1 MTEEATVRSLPPT
14 PRARAMR
21 PRRLRTWEEVT
32 GVLRDVKME
41 NGRLLLVFEIVIAIS
56 NFNNNLLTTLKK
68 LTGSEIAILK
78 TDTGAYRIRKVV
90 K

>member
-21 PRRLRTWEEVT
+21 PRQLRTWEEVI

-41 NGRLLLVFEIVIAIS
+41 DGRLLLVFEIVIAIS

-68 LTGSEIAILK
+68 LIGSEIAILK

>member
-1 MTEEATVRSLPPT
+1 MTEEVTVRSLPPT

-21 PRRLRTWEEVT
+21 PRQLRTWEEVI

-41 NGRLLLVFEIVIAIS
+41 DGRLLLVFEIVIAIS

-68 LTGSEIAILK
+68 LIGSEIAILK

>member
-1 MTEEATVRSLPPT
+1 
-14 PRARAMR
+14 
-21 PRRLRTWEEVT
+21 
-32 GVLRDVKME
+32 ME
-41 NGRLLLVFEIVIAIS
+41 DGRLLLVFEIVIAIS

-68 LTGSEIAILK
+68 LIGSEIAILK

>member
-14 PRARAMR
+14 PRAMR
-21 PRRLRTWEEVT
+21 PRQLRSWEEVV

-41 NGRLLLVFEIVIAIS
+41 DGRLLLVFEIVIAIS

-68 LTGSEIAILK
+68 LIGSEIAVLK